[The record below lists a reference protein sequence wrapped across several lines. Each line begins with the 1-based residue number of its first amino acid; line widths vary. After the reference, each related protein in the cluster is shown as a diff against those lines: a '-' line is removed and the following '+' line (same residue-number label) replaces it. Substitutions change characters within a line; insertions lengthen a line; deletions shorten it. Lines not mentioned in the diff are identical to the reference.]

1 MQSKNVSSQVSLQ
14 WWVPNTRIIGRK
26 KLFLPFFSES
36 HLNNKMLFSLYFEEK
51 CAQMME
57 LIIRSNGNKLKIH
70 TPFYLNTCSVTNSL
84 TDLPQLIHTY
94 SFHKYSVIF
103 IYIACTE

>member
-1 MQSKNVSSQVSLQ
+1 MVGTKHQDYWKEK
-14 WWVPNTRIIGRK
+14 R
-26 KLFLPFFSES
+26 FLPFFSELQ
-36 HLNNKMLFSLYFEEK
+36 LNNKMLFSVYFEEK
-51 CAQMME
+51 RAQTIE

-70 TPFYLNTCSVTNSL
+70 TPFYFNTCSVTNSL

-94 SFHKYSVIF
+94 SFHKYSVFF